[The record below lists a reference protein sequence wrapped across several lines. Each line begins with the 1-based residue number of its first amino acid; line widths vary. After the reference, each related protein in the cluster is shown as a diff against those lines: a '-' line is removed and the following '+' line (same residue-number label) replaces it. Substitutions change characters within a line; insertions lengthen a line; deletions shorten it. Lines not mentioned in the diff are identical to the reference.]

1 MQSAMAY
8 AHYIAGRY
16 AEALLWAET
25 AARDRL
31 DHGPALRVL
40 AAASAM
46 TGRQQQA
53 EKAVARLRELY
64 PALRISNLRQFVA
77 LRPDDVISLAV
88 GLGKA
93 GLPD

>member
-1 MQSAMAY
+1 
-8 AHYIAGRY
+8 
-16 AEALLWAET
+16 
-25 AARDRL
+25 
-31 DHGPALRVL
+31 
-40 AAASAM
+40 M